1 MVETVDE
8 LRQHSGD
15 RLVLKQNRERLT
27 QVRAD
32 QGLMEAKI
40 EPIKKKFSFIM
51 DDGNNSNGTIEL
63 TDEDKQKLLTLDDCW
78 AKYIKGLAEAQT
90 IINKNYA
97 ELKAEMENTMDDFK
111 KEVMDNRQIFKQN
124 APTTV
129 DKNDEFNNQK
139 ALDKLEEFALECANL
154 REKEKDHLIG
164 LDIFE

>member
-1 MVETVDE
+1 
-8 LRQHSGD
+8 
-15 RLVLKQNRERLT
+15 
-27 QVRAD
+27 
-32 QGLMEAKI
+32 
-40 EPIKKKFSFIM
+40 
-51 DDGNNSNGTIEL
+51 
-63 TDEDKQKLLTLDDCW
+63 
-78 AKYIKGLAEAQT
+78 LAEAQT